1 MIITKDRD
9 TVSFRTSSGVS
20 QHDLR
25 FSLQASVNSLDSNS
39 VDITIL
45 TSAGRENLVFG
56 LPYEQISFNNTSSV
70 ASSASAT
77 VTALNSKFLYDEAPV
92 YADSPYN
99 ISDFVKPDLTAGKSE
114 TTDFVHNDSIANGG
128 AVILQTEEAK
138 IGVQGN
144 HIEFDSTG
152 SYGDVNINV
161 KTSASQSDNAIHVFG
176 TNLFQNPQIEM
187 KGDTEFEGSV
197 TLTAS
202 NGNKYYLKVSNTG
215 NLYTE
220 AV

>member
-1 MIITKDRD
+1 MSYYEVYRENGSLVFKTP
-9 TVSFRTSSGVS
+9 SGGALNFNNGYV
-20 QHDLR
+20 
-25 FSLQASVNSLDSNS
+25 ASVEENSSSQTAINIIRQDGGFVVYKEEYNKFNGSDDQALGSTRAE
-39 VDITIL
+39 VILALEGIL
-45 TSAGRENLVFG
+45 TVDVDLGRV
-56 LPYEQISFNNTSSV
+56 I
-70 ASSASAT
+70 
-77 VTALNSKFLYDEAPV
+77 
-92 YADSPYN
+92 
-99 ISDFVKPDLTAGKSE
+99 KPDLSAGKSE
-114 TTDFVHNDSIANGG
+114 TTDFVHNESIANGG

-161 KTSASQSDNAIHVFG
+161 KTAASQSDNAIHVFG

>member
-1 MIITKDRD
+1 MSYYEVYRENGSLVFKTP
-9 TVSFRTSSGVS
+9 SGGALNFNNGYV
-20 QHDLR
+20 
-25 FSLQASVNSLDSNS
+25 ASVEENSSSQTAINIIRQDGGFVVYKEEYNKFKGSDDQALGSTRAE
-39 VDITIL
+39 VILALEGIL
-45 TSAGRENLVFG
+45 TVDVDLGRV
-56 LPYEQISFNNTSSV
+56 I
-70 ASSASAT
+70 
-77 VTALNSKFLYDEAPV
+77 
-92 YADSPYN
+92 
-99 ISDFVKPDLTAGKSE
+99 KPDLSAGKSE
-114 TTDFVHNDSIANGG
+114 TTDFVHNESIANGG

-161 KTSASQSDNAIHVFG
+161 KTAASQSDNAIHVFG

>member
-1 MIITKDRD
+1 MSFYRVYRENGNVVFKTPSGASLNIVNGEISSIDENPDSITAINIVKQNGGFVVFKEEYSKFKGGDDQLLGSTREEVILALEEIL
-9 TVSFRTSSGVS
+9 TVSFELSTS
-20 QHDLR
+20 LK
-25 FSLQASVNSLDSNS
+25 
-39 VDITIL
+39 I
-45 TSAGRENLVFG
+45 
-56 LPYEQISFNNTSSV
+56 
-70 ASSASAT
+70 
-77 VTALNSKFLYDEAPV
+77 
-92 YADSPYN
+92 
-99 ISDFVKPDLTAGKSE
+99 DLTAGKSE
-114 TTDFVHNDSIANGG
+114 TTELVHSDSIANGG